1 MVGETQPH
9 EPRQGN
15 DGGRPDVHVRQVA
28 RVELDEEER
37 HRRGTGG
44 DARDAHEEG
53 VECQQRDEPPLAG
66 ADIERR
72 REAIDQARVP
82 TTGCVRL
89 KRAVGGA
96 APTSV
101 GSDR

>member
-1 MVGETQPH
+1 MYTY
-9 EPRQGN
+9 
-15 DGGRPDVHVRQVA
+15 GRLLASNWTRKSAIAAVPVA
-28 RVELDEEER
+28 
-37 HRRGTGG
+37 T
-44 DARDAHEEG
+44 ARDAHEEG

-66 ADIERR
+66 TDIERR